1 MNVAPALQSM
11 TLLSLLM
18 SSLCAGGQSPDAQ
31 PPAPGTTTPTQASPQ
46 NGPPNGPQ
54 PVPPAQTPT
63 QTPNASQPVFT
74 NRPGLKSRPTPVDNP
89 ESGSAALT
97 ADQLEALRIS
107 KLAIING
114 RPYDQP
120 SAHDQFIDYLN
131 DSYGLP
137 AMGRSAARALYS
149 QAQDKPVQW
158 DEDFTGFMQRYGAAA
173 VTTALVGN
181 IRYGMENVFHEDLRY
196 IPCHGCGFKRK
207 VENALLAE
215 ITARHDVD
223 GHRFFT
229 LTPTVSDFMGPIIA
243 HSIPLYPDGINP
255 AAGAVSARLVFA
267 TRIGAHLFEEF
278 VWERRHHD
286 KPIDK

>member
-1 MNVAPALQSM
+1 MNVALALQSVI
-11 TLLSLLM
+11 LLSLLM
-18 SSLCAGGQSPDAQ
+18 SSLCAVGQSPDPAPPATQTTTQ
-31 PPAPGTTTPTQASPQ
+31 PPASPQ
-46 NGPPNGPQ
+46 NGPPHGPK
-54 PVPPAQTPT
+54 PAPQSVIPK
-63 QTPNASQPVFT
+63 
-74 NRPGLKSRPTPVDNP
+74 PGLKSRPVQADNP
-89 ESGSAALT
+89 ESGSAASS
-97 ADQLEALRIS
+97 ADAAEALRIS

-137 AMGRSAARALYS
+137 AMGKSAARALYS
-149 QAQDKPVQW
+149 QAQDKPVEW

>member
-11 TLLSLLM
+11 TLVCLLM
-18 SSLCAGGQSPDAQ
+18 SSLCAVGQSPEAG
-31 PPAPGTTTPTQASPQ
+31 PPAPGTTTQASPQ
-46 NGPPNGPQ
+46 NGPPSPPNAPQ
-54 PVPPAQTPT
+54 PAP
-63 QTPNASQPVFT
+63 QPDLP
-74 NRPGLKSRPTPVDNP
+74 NRPGLKSRPVQIDNP
-89 ESGSAALT
+89 ESGSAALSVDE
-97 ADQLEALRIS
+97 AEALRIS
-107 KLAIING
+107 KLAIVNG

-137 AMGRSAARALYS
+137 AMGRSVVRAAYG
-149 QAQDKPVQW
+149 QAQGKPAEW
-158 DEDFTGFMQRYGAAA
+158 GEDFTGFMQRYGAAA

-181 IRYGMENVFHEDLRY
+181 VRYGMENIFHEDLRY
-196 IPCHGCGFKRK
+196 IPCHGCGAKRK
-207 VENALLAE
+207 IENALLAE
-215 ITARHDVD
+215 ITARHDED

-229 LTPTVSDFMGPIIA
+229 LTPTVADFAGPIIA
-243 HSIPLYPDGINP
+243 HSLPLYPGGISP

-286 KPIDK
+286 KRIDK